1 MTSSSNPSPTLSLP
15 VNNDLSKA
23 YSLSVVVA
31 ILLTAASLVGLIL
44 PSAIYQ
50 TDEQLTSFLPNDAI
64 NLLLGLPILLVCM
77 WLTKRG
83 KLIGL
88 LCWPGAL
95 LYTFYNYIA
104 YIIGMP
110 FGWVSLVFIALV
122 MLCSYLIILLV
133 RNIKWSI
140 VQTSLMGKVSEKF
153 SGGVLVFFG
162 AGFFFLALGVITGAN
177 TNQATI
183 PMTDVG
189 VAVADIVLS
198 TLLFVG
204 GIFLFR
210 RKPLGYVSGMGLL
223 FAASALF
230 IGVVLVVLL
239 QPVLT
244 DAPFVLEDVVVL
256 SGMALV
262 CFIPTGLF
270 MRGVLLGSEKPGR

>member
-1 MTSSSNPSPTLSLP
+1 M
-15 VNNDLSKA
+15 
-23 YSLSVVVA
+23 
-31 ILLTAASLVGLIL
+31 TAASLVGLMF

-50 TDEQLTSFLPNDAI
+50 TDEQLVAFLPNDAI

-104 YIIGMP
+104 YIFGIP

-122 MLCSYLIILLV
+122 LLSAYLIILLV
-133 RNIKWSI
+133 RNIEWISL
-140 VQTSLMGKVSEKF
+140 QTQLAGKVSEKF

-162 AGFFFLALGVITGAN
+162 IAFFFLALGVITGAN
-177 TNQATI
+177 ADPAIT
-183 PMTDVG
+183 PMTDIG
-189 VAVADIVLS
+189 VAVADMILS
-198 TLLFVG
+198 LILFVG

-244 DAPFVLEDVVVL
+244 DAPFVMEDVVVL
-256 SGMALV
+256 SGMTLV

-270 MRGVLLGSEKPGR
+270 MRGVLLGSGKSRR